1 MIESVGMARPLRIT
15 VPNLLFHVI
24 DRGNNRQVVFREE
37 ADFVYYLRLLR
48 RYKDEL
54 KFKLYHFCL
63 MPNHF
68 HLVLEPTIEGSLPK
82 IMMRLAVAYSWYFNQ
97 RYGGVGHVWQGRYK
111 SSLIDRENY
120 FIWCGLYVELNA
132 VRAGLV
138 SKPGDWR
145 WCSYRT
151 RAFGE
156 VDPLMGGLIDV
167 DPYYLELGDSP
178 RQCQEKY
185 QEDVA
190 VVMKD
195 EFLRGIR
202 RKLDEGVLGEQ
213 DFVEGTKE
221 RFKIGSLRPRGRPR
235 RGEK

>member
-1 MIESVGMARPLRIT
+1 MIQWFGMARPLRIT
-15 VPNLLFHVI
+15 VPNLPFHVL
-24 DRGNNRQVVFREE
+24 DRGNNRQIVFQEE

-82 IMMRLAVAYSWYFNQ
+82 IMMRSTLAYSWYFNQ

-111 SSLIDRENY
+111 SSLVDKENY

-138 SKPGDWR
+138 SKPEDWR
-145 WCSYRT
+145 WSSYRFH
-151 RAFGE
+151 AFGE
-156 VDPLMGGLIDV
+156 IDPLTKGLV
-167 DPYYLELGDSP
+167 DTSAYYSELGHAVGE
-178 RQCQEKY
+178 RQKNY
-185 QEDVA
+185 RDDVA
-190 VVMKD
+190 DVMKE
-195 EFLRGIR
+195 EFLKGIR
-202 RKLDEGVLGEQ
+202 EKLDEGVFGKE
-213 DFVEGTKE
+213 DFVREARE
-221 RFKIGSLRPRGRPR
+221 RFKIGSVRSRGRPR
-235 RGEK
+235 KGEK